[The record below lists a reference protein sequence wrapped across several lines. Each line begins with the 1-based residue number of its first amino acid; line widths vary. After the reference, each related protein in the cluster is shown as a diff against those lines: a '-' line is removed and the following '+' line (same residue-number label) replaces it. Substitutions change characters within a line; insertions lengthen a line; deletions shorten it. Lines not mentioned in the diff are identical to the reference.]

1 MLFKPG
7 SPVAKITESLHKSV
21 IYELNRVPEIHLNTC
36 HCIGA
41 TTGKKLDIWINN
53 NPSHRCTPAGTS
65 LFRMECIIPSSVINN
80 PRNISLQKLIQVLS
94 SRFSRT
100 QPLKADVYFIVPEEE
115 FKNFRSTVSPL
126 CSMGLNELLPVYNI
140 GKFGAFCVCRPKSIG
155 NKDVSG
161 DVLFDEYKALKLL
174 GGLEDSNFFKTPLPI
189 SNTTKRNRKQ
199 KIVVTGKI
207 QNKIQLISKMFSR
220 TSTTQCSPLST
231 PGIKHNIEEKT
242 ASSTQKPN
250 IQKVIVTSNQPSRE
264 KIKFICTKFPEASE
278 YPSLNQRQETGSKYL
293 EQRLSKSTADSTP
306 FTQKD
311 ITYPQQV
318 VRQKT
323 QFASSPFYFYQEQP
337 LLTTKHSSSNQRQE
351 TRSKY
356 LEQRLSK
363 STADSTPFTQKGT
376 TDSQQVVRPK
386 TQFASSPF
394 YFYQEQPLLTTK
406 HSSSNQRQETT
417 NKHLE
422 QRTSNKSIAPY
433 SMQLIQKGTVDP
445 QQVVRPKTQSASSRF
460 YKEQGLPTTKHPSSN
475 QRQEATNKHLEQRP
489 STKST
494 VGSKQLIQKGTVD
507 PQQVVRPKTQSA
519 SSRFYKEQGLSTTK
533 HKVLSAIK
541 ESTDSTSVN
550 TLSSEED
557 LRFLNVDYSSSC
569 EILYDTFRESYK
581 VSALPTSP
589 LIPSHQL
596 EDDVFVE
603 DGHQHVSY
611 L

>member
-41 TTGKKLDIWINN
+41 TIGTKLDIWIDNK
-53 NPSHRCTPAGTS
+53 SGHRCTPVGTS
-65 LFRMECIIPSSVINN
+65 LFLMECIIPTAVINH
-80 PRNISLQKLIQVLS
+80 PRNISLQKLTQVLS

-100 QPLKADVYFIVPEEE
+100 QPLKADVYFIVSEEE
-115 FKNFRSTVSPL
+115 FENFRSTVSPL

-155 NKDVSG
+155 NRGV
-161 DVLFDEYKALKLL
+161 DVLFDEYKALRVL
-174 GGLEDSNFFKTPLPI
+174 GGLEDSNFFKTPLST
-189 SNTTKRNRKQ
+189 SNTTKRNTKQ
-199 KIVVTGKI
+199 STANNREQKFVVTGK
-207 QNKIQLISKMFSR
+207 KIQSKIQSIKHLHKIFSR
-220 TSTTQCSPLST
+220 SSTTQCSPLST
-231 PGIKHNIEEKT
+231 PVNTKTQHNIEEKT
-242 ASSTQKPN
+242 ASSTQEPN
-250 IQKVIVTSNQPSRE
+250 IQKVIVTSNQPNRE
-264 KIKFICTKFPEASE
+264 KTQLICTKFPEAPK
-278 YPSLNQRQETGSKYL
+278 YPSLNQRQETGG
-293 EQRLSKSTADSTP
+293 
-306 FTQKD
+306 
-311 ITYPQQV
+311 
-318 VRQKT
+318 
-323 QFASSPFYFYQEQP
+323 
-337 LLTTKHSSSNQRQE
+337 
-351 TRSKY
+351 KY

-406 HSSSNQRQETT
+406 HSSSNQRQETGG
-417 NKHLE
+417 KYLE
-422 QRTSNKSIAPY
+422 QRLSKSTADSTPFT
-433 SMQLIQKGTVDP
+433 QKGTTDS
-445 QQVVRPKTQSASSRF
+445 QQVVRPKTQFASSPFYFYQEQPLLTTKHSSSNQRQETGGKYLEQRLSKSTADSTPFTQKGTTDSQQVVRPKTFASSSF
-460 YKEQGLPTTKHPSSN
+460 YKESALAITKHPSSN

-494 VGSKQLIQKGTVD
+494 VD

-519 SSRFYKEQGLSTTK
+519 SSRVYKEQGLPTTK
-533 HKVLSAIK
+533 HKILSAIK
-541 ESTDSTSVN
+541 ESTDSSTSVN

-569 EILYDTFRESYK
+569 EILYDTFRESYR

-603 DGHQHVSY
+603 DGYPRASY